1 MLCNKMPS
9 HKKCNQQFNQGFSLL
24 EVMIVVAIIAILA
37 TMAIPSR
44 MGEITQKRIVE
55 TVELVEPYKKN
66 ISDYYHSNAG
76 NFPENNEQA
85 GLPEPRDI
93 RGNYLD
99 KLEVRDGV
107 MHLWLGQKLPEK
119 LHGKII
125 SIRPIY
131 IKDSPDSPVS
141 WVCGNDEIPNGML
154 AAGINLTDLS
164 ALVLPGR
171 CR

>member
-1 MLCNKMPS
+1 MPQ
-9 HKKCNQQFNQGFSLL
+9 HKKYTLGFSLL

-37 TMAIPSR
+37 TLAIPSR
-44 MGEITQKRIVE
+44 MGEMTQKRIVE
-55 TVELVEPYKKN
+55 TIELVEPYKAN
-66 ISDYYHSNAG
+66 IANYYHSNTG
-76 NFPENNEQA
+76 NFPDDNEQA
-85 GLPEPRDI
+85 GMPDPTDI

-99 KLEVRDGV
+99 KLEVREGV

-125 SIRPIY
+125 SIRPVY
-131 IKDSPDSPVS
+131 IKDSPNSPVS
-141 WVCGNDEIPNGML
+141 WVCGNDEIPSGML
-154 AAGINLTDLS
+154 AAGINLTDTP

>member
-1 MLCNKMPS
+1 MAR
-9 HKKCNQQFNQGFSLL
+9 HQQFKQGFSLL

-37 TMAIPSR
+37 TLAIPSR
-44 MGEITQKRIVE
+44 VGEITQKRMVE
-55 TVELVEPYKKN
+55 TVDLVEPYKKN
-66 ISDYYHSNAG
+66 ITTYYHSHAG

-85 GLPEPRDI
+85 GLPKAQDI

-107 MHLWLGQKLPEK
+107 MHLWLGQKLSEN

-125 SIRPIY
+125 SIRPVY
-131 IKDSPDSPVS
+131 VKDSPSSPVS
-141 WVCGNDEIPNGML
+141 WVCGNDEIPSGMV
-154 AAGINLTDLS
+154 AAGINLTDVS
-164 ALVLPGR
+164 PFALPGR